1 MGGANLR
8 IALAEPSAKPLCK
21 IPRKAAPLRADRE
34 KGKLCGPM
42 DAATQTASRPFR
54 FALRGHGGAPPLW
67 RRRLR
72 KAADLFPATLRGVLL
87 AALSSLAW
95 WRWGYEER
103 DLLVFVFGAAGL
115 ALCFVSGLLVTVAA
129 WRLGRYEKT
138 AAAPAPMRR
147 LEAGS
152 PIETGFRRPAF
163 ERWPLV
169 QLRWEWI
176 TPAGAF
182 CRQRYRAPFL
192 EEEVIARRRCEATSL
207 VRRFYVESAFGLAR
221 ISWQRSEP
229 AAFLILPEVGRL
241 RSLPPIHSF
250 ASGDAVSHPSGAPQG
265 DRMEIRRYAPG
276 DPVRHIL
283 WKVYARTR
291 QLNVRVPERAVDRS
305 RRTISYLLAGPEDE
319 AAAAVARVALEQ
331 NLLGERWLFAA
342 DASPEPTE
350 ELEPALRAIARSGNL
365 AQPTKLEGLHRF
377 LRRSELAAEKHCVV
391 FAPAPAELAAAE
403 WLGELL
409 ALQASAGKSFT
420 LVFGS
425 DGVLPEKPA
434 PLWQRI
440 LYTLKRDPALTTSA
454 ELQKLLAHCEQARCR
469 AMVVERQSGRVF
481 SAGPGRAG

>member
-1 MGGANLR
+1 MN
-8 IALAEPSAKPLCK
+8 
-21 IPRKAAPLRADRE
+21 
-34 KGKLCGPM
+34 
-42 DAATQTASRPFR
+42 AATPIASRPLR
-54 FALRGHGGAPPLW
+54 FALRGRGKGAAPW

-115 ALCFVSGLLVTVAA
+115 ALFFVSGLLVAIAA
-129 WRLGRYEKT
+129 WRLSRYEKT
-138 AAAPAPMRR
+138 AGASPAMRR
-147 LEAGS
+147 LEAGT

-163 ERWPLV
+163 ARWPLV
-169 QLRWEWI
+169 QVRWEWES
-176 TPAGAF
+176 PAGAT
-182 CRQRYRAPFL
+182 CRQRYRRPFL
-192 EEEVIARRRCEATSL
+192 EEEVLARRRCEATTL
-207 VRRFYVESAFGLAR
+207 VRRFFVESAFGLAR
-221 ISWQRSEP
+221 ISWRKSEP

-241 RSLPPIHSF
+241 RSLPPIHSY
-250 ASGDAVSHPSGAPQG
+250 ASGDAVAHPAGAPQG

-291 QLNVRVPERAVDRS
+291 QLNVRVPERAIDRS

-342 DASPEPTE
+342 DGSPEPQE
-350 ELEPALRAIARSGNL
+350 EIEPALRAIARSGNFE
-365 AQPTKLEGLHRF
+365 QPTQLGGLHSF

-391 FAPAPAELAAAE
+391 FAPAPPDLASAA
-403 WLGELL
+403 WVGELL

-434 PLWQRI
+434 PLWRRI
-440 LYTLKRDPALTTSA
+440 LFQLKRDPALTTSTD
-454 ELQKLLAHCEQARCR
+454 LQHLLARCEAARCR
-469 AMVVERQSGRVF
+469 AMVIERQTGRTF
-481 SAGPGRAG
+481 AAGLSR